1 MATVT
6 RRVQQL
12 MSRLPQ
18 DISPTNL
25 EELRRVKGALVEL
38 EQKADT
44 LRWVCVCG
52 GGGGL
57 QGWPPLGDSCDVML
71 FIPIRTLAPLLCTV
85 KEGTSTLLLPQLF
98 PLCQRPTPSSSSS
111 QEHVGGV
118 DGR

>member
-44 LRWVCVCG
+44 LRWVCVCVWG
-52 GGGGL
+52 GGATGL
-57 QGWPPLGDSCDVML
+57 
-71 FIPIRTLAPLLCTV
+71 AA
-85 KEGTSTLLLPQLF
+85 
-98 PLCQRPTPSSSSS
+98 
-111 QEHVGGV
+111 VGGFL
-118 DGR
+118 

>member
-44 LRWVCVCG
+44 LRCAGEG
-52 GGGGL
+52 GRGATTWL
-57 QGWPPLGDSCDVML
+57 
-71 FIPIRTLAPLLCTV
+71 
-85 KEGTSTLLLPQLF
+85 
-98 PLCQRPTPSSSSS
+98 
-111 QEHVGGV
+111 VGV
-118 DGR
+118 VYSHYVNLV